1 MKREKEPNRISS
13 SPNIILIV
21 ILMTGMI
28 CPGYAQEHTKLS
40 NIICGIWQGAIKT
53 SGLEL
58 HMIFTISQNTDSLFT
73 VSLDVPE
80 QNATDIP
87 VDKITID
94 SNSVHLEIT
103 PIEGVFNG
111 NYIKDGETI
120 DGQWSQGGMSLPL
133 VLKRSDMK
141 IVIKRPQEP
150 KEPFPYSVEEVVFKN
165 TEANIT
171 LAGTF
176 TFPQSEG
183 TFPAVL
189 LLSGSGPQDRDEA
202 VFGHR
207 PFLVL
212 ADYLTKRGIAV
223 LRVDDRG
230 IGGSTGDFDQAT
242 AIDFTSDA
250 IAGVSYLKKRKE
262 INQEE
267 IGLIGHSE
275 GGMIAPRVAVKN
287 PSVAYMVLIASPGLA
302 IREMEHSERARDLK
316 SRGADEDLIARERI
330 VLENLFE
337 VLLLETDST
346 AVRESFDKII
356 RESFEG
362 LSEKER
368 KIIEI
373 SEQNLEAYIHGQ
385 FLRLHSPWFRF
396 YNTYDPGKVL
406 EKITIPVLAINGEK
420 DKQVPAREN
429 LQAIKTALDAGG
441 NKNYTIKELPNLNH
455 LLQTAETGNISEYAK
470 IEETISPT
478 ALQLITDWILK
489 VTASQQ

>member
-1 MKREKEPNRISS
+1 MKREIEHNRISS
-13 SPNIILIV
+13 LHNIILIV

-28 CPGYAQEHTKLS
+28 SSGYAQEHTKLN
-40 NIICGIWQGAIKT
+40 NIICGIWQGVIET
-53 SGLEL
+53 SGFEL
-58 HMIFTISQNTDSLFT
+58 QMIFTISQNTDSIFI

-80 QNATDIP
+80 QNATGIP

-94 SNSVHLEIT
+94 SNSVQLEIT
-103 PIEGVFNG
+103 PIEGVFTG
-111 NYIKDGETI
+111 NYRKDGETI
-120 DGQWSQGGMSLPL
+120 EGQWSQGGMSLPL
-133 VLKRSDMK
+133 VLKRSHMK
-141 IVIKRPQEP
+141 FVIERPQEP

-176 TFPQSEG
+176 TFPHSKG

-207 PFLVL
+207 PFFVL
-212 ADYLTKRGIAV
+212 ADYLTKKGIAV

-242 AIDFTSDA
+242 ANDFSSDA
-250 IAGVSYLKKRKE
+250 IAGVSYLMNRKE
-262 INQEE
+262 IDQEK

-275 GGMIAPRVAVKN
+275 GGMIAPMVAVKN
-287 PSVAYMVLIASPGLA
+287 SSVAYMVLIASPGLT
-302 IREMEHSERARDLK
+302 IKEMEYSGLAIDLQSK
-316 SRGADEDLIARERI
+316 GAAEDLIARERS

-337 VLLLETDST
+337 VLLHETDSSS
-346 AVRESFDKII
+346 VRGHFDRII

-368 KIIEI
+368 KIIGI

-396 YNTYDPGKVL
+396 YLNYDPGKVL

-420 DKQVPAREN
+420 DIQVPAREN
-429 LQAIKTALDAGG
+429 LQAIKTSLDAGG
-441 NKNYTIKELPNLNH
+441 NKYYTIKELPNLNH

-470 IEETISPT
+470 IEETISPI
-478 ALQLITDWILK
+478 ALQVITDWILE
-489 VTASQQ
+489 VTTSQK

>member
-1 MKREKEPNRISS
+1 MKREIEPNRMSS
-13 SPNIILIV
+13 SPVIILIF
-21 ILMTGMI
+21 ILMTGMV
-28 CPGYAQEHTKLS
+28 CPGYAQEHAKLD

-53 SGLEL
+53 SGFEL
-58 HMIFTISQNTDSLFT
+58 QMIFTISQNTDSIFT
-73 VSLDVPE
+73 ASLDVPQ
-80 QNATDIP
+80 QNATGIP
-87 VDKITID
+87 VDKINID
-94 SNSVHLEIT
+94 RNSVHLEIT

-111 NYIKDGETI
+111 IYTKDSETI
-120 DGQWSQGGMSLPL
+120 EGQWSQAGMSLPL

-141 IVIKRPQEP
+141 LVIKRPQEP

-165 TEANIT
+165 TEANII

-176 TFPQSEG
+176 TYPHSDG
-183 TFPAVL
+183 IFPAVL

-207 PFLVL
+207 PFFVL

-230 IGGSTGDFDQAT
+230 TGGSTGDFEQAT

-250 IAGVSYLKKRKE
+250 IAGVSYLRNRKE
-262 INQEE
+262 IDQER

-275 GGMIAPRVAVKN
+275 GGMIAPMVAIKN

-302 IREMEHSERARDLK
+302 IKEMEYSGRARDLK
-316 SRGADEDLIARERI
+316 SKGAGEDLIARERN

-337 VLLLETDST
+337 VITQVTDSS
-346 AVRESFDKII
+346 AVKERFDKII

-373 SEQNLEAYIHGQ
+373 SEQNLEAYIHEQ

-396 YNTYDPGKVL
+396 YLNYDPGMVL
-406 EKITIPVLAINGEK
+406 EKITIPVLAINGGK
-420 DKQVPAREN
+420 DVQVPAREN
-429 LQAIKTALDAGG
+429 LRAIKAALEAGG
-441 NKNYTIKELPNLNH
+441 NKNYTIKELSNLNH
-455 LLQTAETGNISEYAK
+455 LLQTAETGNISEYVK
-470 IEETISPT
+470 IEETISPI
-478 ALQLITDWILK
+478 ALMVIADWILEII
-489 VTASQQ
+489 TSQ

>member
-1 MKREKEPNRISS
+1 MKREKDRGRISL
-13 SPNIILIV
+13 SPVIILV
-21 ILMTGMI
+21 FILMTGTI
-28 CPGYAQEHTKLS
+28 WSGYAQEHTKLN

-53 SGLEL
+53 SGFEL
-58 HMIFTISQNTDSLFT
+58 QMIFTISRNTDSLFIAT
-73 VSLDVPE
+73 LDVPE
-80 QNATDIP
+80 QNATGIP
-87 VDKITID
+87 VDKILID

-103 PIEGVFNG
+103 PIEGVFSG
-111 NYIKDGETI
+111 NYAKDGETI

-133 VLKRSDMK
+133 VLKRSDTK
-141 IVIKRPQEP
+141 FVIKRPQEP

-165 TEANIT
+165 TDANIT

-189 LLSGSGPQDRDEA
+189 LLSGSGPQDRDET

-207 PFLVL
+207 PFFVL
-212 ADYLTKRGIAV
+212 ADYLTRRGIAV

-250 IAGVSYLKKRKE
+250 IAGVNYLRNRKE
-262 INQEE
+262 INQEK

-275 GGMIAPRVAVKN
+275 GGMIAPMVAVKT
-287 PSVAYMVLIASPGLA
+287 PSVAFMVLIASPGLA

-316 SRGADEDLIARERI
+316 SKGAGEDLIARERI
-330 VLENLFE
+330 LLENLFE
-337 VLLLETDST
+337 VIMQETDSA
-346 AVRESFDKII
+346 AVKKRFDMII

-368 KIIEI
+368 NIIEI
-373 SEQNLEAYIHGQ
+373 SEQNLEACIHEQ
-385 FLRLHSPWFRF
+385 FIRLHSKWFR
-396 YNTYDPGKVL
+396 YYLTYDPGKVL
-406 EKITIPVLAINGEK
+406 ENISIPVLAVNGEK
-420 DKQVPAREN
+420 DIQVPARKN
-429 LQAIKTALDAGG
+429 LRAIKTALEAGG
-441 NKNYTIKELPNLNH
+441 NKDYTIKELPNLNH

-470 IEETISPT
+470 IEETISPV
-478 ALQLITDWILK
+478 ALQVITDWILE
-489 VTASQQ
+489 VTASR